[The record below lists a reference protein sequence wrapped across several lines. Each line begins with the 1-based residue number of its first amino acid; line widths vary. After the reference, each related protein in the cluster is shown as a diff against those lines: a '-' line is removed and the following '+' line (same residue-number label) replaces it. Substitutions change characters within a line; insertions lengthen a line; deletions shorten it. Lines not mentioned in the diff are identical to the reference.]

1 MPGVTSALVASMPWR
16 IISIACGP
24 LGTLARNS
32 FTEWRQRLY
41 VREAN
46 FFENHSE
53 SAPTLGEIDISLS
66 FSTTSRSRP
75 R

>member
-1 MPGVTSALVASMPWR
+1 MTSAFVALMPWR
-16 IISIACGP
+16 MTSIAWVPFGSF
-24 LGTLARNS
+24 ARKS
-32 FTEWRQRLY
+32 FTWWRQRLY

-53 SAPTLGEIDISLS
+53 RAPTLGEIDISLS
-66 FSTTSRSRP
+66 FSTTRRSRP